1 MHRIRILEY
10 ARRRAMPS
18 CCRLLL
24 IIGSIG
30 ITLACLAWRE
40 FRGML
45 VYDLYRRGVWTGG
58 TLGWAR
64 VDADDCVGTAEPRWP
79 RVDVLASFWA
89 LHPCMSGNAS
99 CSSLTTAGAGQS
111 TLYPLI
117 WDAGRANH
125 EASARRLNVT
135 YLVGGADTPEFYG
148 PGMHALCEKIRY
160 LRGVLRTR
168 VAEGRQSPRPGVPS
182 HPRCSKA
189 RRAHRCI

>member
-1 MHRIRILEY
+1 
-10 ARRRAMPS
+10 
-18 CCRLLL
+18 
-24 IIGSIG
+24 
-30 ITLACLAWRE
+30 
-40 FRGML
+40 
-45 VYDLYRRGVWTGG
+45 
-58 TLGWAR
+58 
-64 VDADDCVGTAEPRWP
+64 
-79 RVDVLASFWA
+79 
-89 LHPCMSGNAS
+89 MSGNAS